1 MKKILVFAGVA
12 LVGAVLVGAQFD
24 RDRVIP
30 GGGILVQGW
39 TGKIDAGST
48 RQGRVL
54 NDAKFV
60 QEGNALHI
68 TTGPATTFWNPA
80 NTASGDYTVK
90 ATFLEPKFMELNSHA
105 HSYGIVIGGNNMGT
119 DQMSYVYCVAYG
131 DGNALVRGFG
141 PAVFTLLGT
150 SPNAAVHK
158 AAGVGQP
165 VTQEIAWTVKGGRA
179 ECSING
185 SVVAGYDKAQLVGP
199 GKLQSTDGVY
209 GIRFTHNVEA
219 IVTGF
224 AMTK

>member
-1 MKKILVFAGVA
+1 M
-12 LVGAVLVGAQFD
+12 
-24 RDRVIP
+24 
-30 GGGILVQGW
+30 QGW

-60 QEGNALHI
+60 QEGNALHV

-131 DGNALVRGFG
+131 DGNALVRGFR
-141 PAVFTLLGT
+141 ARRLH
-150 SPNAAVHK
+150 AASHVAERRRAQGRGRR
-158 AAGVGQP
+158 AAGHAGDRVD
-165 VTQEIAWTVKGGRA
+165 ASRA
-179 ECSING
+179 
-185 SVVAGYDKAQLVGP
+185 AGPSARSTAPSSPATTKAQLVGA

-219 IVTGF
+219 VITGF
-224 AMTK
+224 AMTKGASGLQPALQQPARAAASPATRRR